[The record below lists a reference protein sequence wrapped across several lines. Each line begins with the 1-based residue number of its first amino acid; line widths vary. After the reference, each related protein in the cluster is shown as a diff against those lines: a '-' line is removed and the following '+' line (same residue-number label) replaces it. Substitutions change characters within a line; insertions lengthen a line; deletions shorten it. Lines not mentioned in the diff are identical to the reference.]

1 MNSFR
6 RLFKDLRAEVRAS
19 KHTECFQDARRRH
32 TALARHHTIASVL
45 GILADDGKKPYAE
58 KEALTRALIAEQQV
72 SPSSFWASVLLVAY
86 YPMLSRLRHRIW
98 GDTIPAED
106 LDQLVV
112 TCFLA
117 AVSDYPAD
125 GRLDRTALRLRQRTE
140 RRVFGVVRR
149 EQDERQ
155 QVTPVEPEIFEELE
169 VERWPEVRDESPRGP
184 RNAMEAADVVS
195 LLVERT
201 GDMLDGETFDLVTA
215 TIVCGKRIP
224 VFLERLLPDLP
235 SDEKNRVYQRV
246 KRRHSRALKRI
257 RPVLE
262 HLRCPCKDQEGL
274 CANRDPEL
282 QEDIER

>member
-58 KEALTRALIAEQQV
+58 KEALTRTLIAEQQV

-117 AVSDYPAD
+117 VVSDYPAD

-140 RRVFGVVRR
+140 RRVLGVVRR

-155 QVTPVEPEIFEELE
+155 QATPVEPETFEELE

-274 CANRDPEL
+274 CANRYPEL